1 MLIAVPS
8 IGNAAAI
15 LIMGDSISAAYGFE
29 VDQGWPALLQQKL
42 DRQGGDYRVVNA
54 SISGET
60 SAGGLSR
67 IEKELQT
74 HHPAIVIIEL
84 GANDGL
90 RGYPPARMKA
100 NLKRM
105 IERSKASGAQVLL
118 LGMRIPPN
126 YGRRYTEMFER
137 VYSELQK
144 EQAVAFVPF
153 LLDGVAA
160 QDGMIQH
167 DGLHPNATAQP
178 VIMELVWEKLEPML
192 TRKTEDRKQK
202 TGEASAAAS
211 TAFPPIPE

>member
-1 MLIAVPS
+1 MLVAVPGLS
-8 IGNAAAI
+8 TAATI

-42 DRQGGDYRVVNA
+42 GRQSRDYQVVNA

-67 IEKELQT
+67 IGNELQR
-74 HHPAIVIIEL
+74 HRPAIVIIEL

-90 RGYPPARMKA
+90 RGYPPARMKT

-105 IERSKASGAQVLL
+105 IERSKVSGARVLL

-126 YGRRYTEMFER
+126 YGRRYTEMFYR
-137 VYSELQK
+137 VYSELEK
-144 EQAVAFVPF
+144 EQAIAFVPF

-160 QDGMIQH
+160 QTGMIQH
-167 DGLHPNATAQP
+167 DRLHPNAKAQP
-178 VIMELVWEKLEPML
+178 VIMELVWGKLEPML
-192 TRKTEDRKQK
+192 SQGSGNR
-202 TGEASAAAS
+202 
-211 TAFPPIPE
+211 